1 MRQNYLLILLEKTS
15 FIVVLFLLISKLKIF
30 KKIFEKDKYTQK
42 DLFVISIIFTLLSI
56 MGTYN
61 GIVYKGSILNTRIIT
76 IVSGGILFGPFVSI
90 PTGIISGV
98 HRLFMYPG
106 SMTSIPCFI
115 SSIFA
120 GVFSG
125 LFYKKIRPNYKV
137 FYGILVGI
145 ISENITIILIY
156 LLCTPKELALDIIHT
171 IYLPLV
177 VGQFGIGFMV
187 SIVNTIE
194 KDKKDIEA
202 RKKAEM
208 SALQRQINPHF
219 IFNALN
225 TIASF
230 IRFDPQKARDLI
242 ISLSTYL
249 RHNLEFNDNLID
261 IKKEIE
267 QVKSYV
273 DIEQARFGNTL
284 KVIYDIDET
293 NIKSPSLIIQPL
305 VENAIIH
312 GLEGCENGYI
322 CIYAGREGDVLN
334 ISITDDGRG
343 MSPEILA
350 WINSPEPEK
359 REGHLGLY
367 NIMRIL
373 KLYYGNEYGLKAEVT
388 EDGTTVTLRLPDVR
402 SGSFGAERP

>member
-30 KKIFEKDKYTQK
+30 KNIFEKDKYTQK
-42 DLFVISIIFTLLSI
+42 DLFVISIIFTVLSI

-76 IVSGGILFGPFVSI
+76 IVSGGILFGSLVSI

-98 HRLFMYPG
+98 HRLLMYPG

-120 GVFSG
+120 GIFSG

-230 IRFDPQKARDLI
+230 IRFDPKKARDLI

-249 RHNLEFNDNLID
+249 RHNLELNDNLIN

-273 DIEQARFGNTL
+273 DIEQARYGNTL

-305 VENAIIH
+305 VENAILH
-312 GLEGCENGYI
+312 GILPMDNKNYGIVKVSVKNLDSKVKISVEDNGIGINQNVIDNIYSGNMPENKI
-322 CIYAGREGDVLN
+322 
-334 ISITDDGRG
+334 
-343 MSPEILA
+343 
-350 WINSPEPEK
+350 
-359 REGHLGLY
+359 GLY
-367 NIMRIL
+367 NVHLRL
-373 KLYYGNEYGLKAEVT
+373 KLYYGKGLEITKLNK
-388 EDGTTVTLRLPDVR
+388 GTLIEFYIW
-402 SGSFGAERP
+402 G

>member
-30 KKIFEKDKYTQK
+30 KNIFEKDKYTQK
-42 DLFVISIIFTLLSI
+42 DLFVISIIFTVLSI

-76 IVSGGILFGPFVSI
+76 IVSGGILFGSLVSI

-98 HRLFMYPG
+98 HRLLMYPG

-120 GVFSG
+120 GIFSG

-137 FYGILVGI
+137 FYVILVGI

-230 IRFDPQKARDLI
+230 IRFDPKKARDLI

-249 RHNLEFNDNLID
+249 RHNLELNDNLIN

-305 VENAIIH
+305 VENAILH
-312 GLEGCENGYI
+312 GILPMDNKNYGIVKVSVKNLDSKVKISVEDNGIGINQNVIDNIYSGNMPENKI
-322 CIYAGREGDVLN
+322 
-334 ISITDDGRG
+334 
-343 MSPEILA
+343 
-350 WINSPEPEK
+350 
-359 REGHLGLY
+359 GLY
-367 NIMRIL
+367 NVHLRL
-373 KLYYGNEYGLKAEVT
+373 KLYYGKGLEITKLNK
-388 EDGTTVTLRLPDVR
+388 GTLIEFYIW
-402 SGSFGAERP
+402 G

>member
-15 FIVVLFLLISKLKIF
+15 FIVVLFLLISKLKNF
-30 KKIFEKDKYTQK
+30 KKIFEKDKYTKK

-61 GIVYKGSILNTRIIT
+61 GIVYKSSILNTRIIT
-76 IVSGGILFGPFVSI
+76 IVSGGILFGSFVSI
-90 PTGIISGV
+90 PTAIISGV
-98 HRLFMYPG
+98 HRLLMYPS

-312 GLEGCENGYI
+312 GILPMDNKNDGIVKVSVKNLDSKVKISVEDNGIGINQNVIDNIYNGNIPENKI
-322 CIYAGREGDVLN
+322 
-334 ISITDDGRG
+334 
-343 MSPEILA
+343 
-350 WINSPEPEK
+350 
-359 REGHLGLY
+359 GLY
-367 NIMRIL
+367 NVHLRL
-373 KLYYGNEYGLKAEVT
+373 KLYYSKGLEITKLNK
-388 EDGTTVTLRLPDVR
+388 GTLIEFYIW
-402 SGSFGAERP
+402 G

>member
-1 MRQNYLLILLEKTS
+1 MKENYLIMLLEKTS
-15 FIVVLFLLISKLKIF
+15 LIVVLFLLISKLKIF
-30 KKIFEKDKYTQK
+30 KRIFEKEKYDKK
-42 DLFVISIIFTLLSI
+42 DLFVIAAIFTLLSI
-56 MGTYN
+56 IGTYN

-90 PTGIISGV
+90 PAGVISGL
-98 HRLFMYPG
+98 HRFLMYSQ
-106 SMTSIPCFI
+106 SMTALPCFI
-115 SSIFA
+115 SSVIA
-120 GVFSG
+120 GILSG
-125 LFYKKIRPNYKV
+125 LFYKKIPTKFRGI
-137 FYGILVGI
+137 YGILVGM

-156 LLCTPKELALDIIHT
+156 FLSTPRKLALDIIHT
-171 IYLPLV
+171 IYLPLI
-177 VGQFGIGFMV
+177 VGQLGIGFMV

-194 KDKKDIEA
+194 KDKRDIEE

-261 IKKEIE
+261 IEKEME
-267 QVKSYV
+267 QVKSYI

-284 KVIYDIDET
+284 NIVYDIDKT
-293 NIKSPSLIIQPL
+293 NVKIPSLIIQPL

-312 GLEGCENGYI
+312 GILPMDNKSEGKIKISVKNLDSKVKISVEDNGI
-322 CIYAGREGDVLN
+322 GIEQKV
-334 ISITDDGRG
+334 IDDLYSGN
-343 MSPEILA
+343 MPQNKI
-350 WINSPEPEK
+350 
-359 REGHLGLY
+359 GLY
-367 NIMRIL
+367 NVHLRI
-373 KLYYGNEYGLKAEVT
+373 KLYYHKGLEITKL
-388 EDGTTVTLRLPDVR
+388 DRGTLIEFYVW
-402 SGSFGAERP
+402 G

>member
-30 KKIFEKDKYTQK
+30 KNIFEKDKYTQK
-42 DLFVISIIFTLLSI
+42 DLFVISIIFTVLSI

-98 HRLFMYPG
+98 HRLLMYPG

-120 GVFSG
+120 GIFSG

-219 IFNALN
+219 IF
-225 TIASF
+225 
-230 IRFDPQKARDLI
+230 DPKKARDLI

-249 RHNLEFNDNLID
+249 RHNLELNDNLIN

-305 VENAIIH
+305 VENAILH
-312 GLEGCENGYI
+312 GILPMDDKNYGIVKVSVKNLDSKVKISVEDNGIGINQNVIDNIYSGNMPENKI
-322 CIYAGREGDVLN
+322 
-334 ISITDDGRG
+334 
-343 MSPEILA
+343 
-350 WINSPEPEK
+350 
-359 REGHLGLY
+359 GLY
-367 NIMRIL
+367 NVHLRL
-373 KLYYGNEYGLKAEVT
+373 KLYYGKGLEITKLNK
-388 EDGTTVTLRLPDVR
+388 GTLIEFYIW
-402 SGSFGAERP
+402 G

>member
-30 KKIFEKDKYTQK
+30 KNIFEKDKYTQK
-42 DLFVISIIFTLLSI
+42 DLFVISIIFTVLSI

-76 IVSGGILFGPFVSI
+76 IVSGGILFGSLVSI

-98 HRLFMYPG
+98 HRLLMYPG

-120 GVFSG
+120 GIFSG
-125 LFYKKIRPNYKV
+125 LFCKKIRPNYKV

-230 IRFDPQKARDLI
+230 IRFDPKKARDLI

-249 RHNLEFNDNLID
+249 RHNLELNDNLIN

-305 VENAIIH
+305 VENAILH
-312 GLEGCENGYI
+312 GILPMDNKNYGIVKVSVKNLDSKVKISVEDNGIGINQNVIDNIYSGNMPENKI
-322 CIYAGREGDVLN
+322 
-334 ISITDDGRG
+334 
-343 MSPEILA
+343 
-350 WINSPEPEK
+350 
-359 REGHLGLY
+359 GLY
-367 NIMRIL
+367 NVHLRL
-373 KLYYGNEYGLKAEVT
+373 KLYYGKGLEITKLNK
-388 EDGTTVTLRLPDVR
+388 GTLIEFYIW
-402 SGSFGAERP
+402 G

>member
-1 MRQNYLLILLEKTS
+1 MGVFMKENYLIILLEKTS

-30 KKIFEKDKYTQK
+30 KRIFEKDKYDKK
-42 DLFVISIIFTLLSI
+42 DLFIISIIFIVLSI
-56 MGTYN
+56 IGTYD
-61 GIVYKGSILNTRIIT
+61 GIFYKGSILNTRIIT

-90 PTGIISGV
+90 PAGIISGL
-98 HRLFMYPG
+98 HRFLAYPD

-115 SSIFA
+115 SSVFA
-120 GVFSG
+120 GIFSG
-125 LFYKKIRPNYKV
+125 LFYKRIPVKYRG
-137 FYGILVGI
+137 FYGILVGMV
-145 ISENITIILIY
+145 SENITIILIY
-156 LLCTPKELALDIIHT
+156 LLCKPKTLALDIIHT
-171 IYLPLV
+171 IYLPLM

-249 RHNLEFNDNLID
+249 RHNLEFDDTLID
-261 IKKEIE
+261 IKKEME
-267 QVKSYV
+267 QVKSYI
-273 DIEQARFGNTL
+273 DIEQARFNNAL
-284 KVIYDIDET
+284 NIEYDIDNT
-293 NIKSPSLIIQPL
+293 NIKIPSLIIQPL

-312 GLEGCENGYI
+312 GILPMDNKYDGK
-322 CIYAGREGDVLN
+322 VK
-334 ISITDDGRG
+334 ISIKNLDSKVKISIEDNGLG
-343 MSPEILA
+343 IDKNIIDNIYKGNMPENKI
-350 WINSPEPEK
+350 
-359 REGHLGLY
+359 GLY
-367 NIMRIL
+367 NVHLRL
-373 KLYYGNEYGLKAEVT
+373 KLYYNKGLEITKLNK
-388 EDGTTVTLRLPDVR
+388 GTLIEFYVW
-402 SGSFGAERP
+402 G

>member
-30 KKIFEKDKYTQK
+30 KNIFEKDKYTQK
-42 DLFVISIIFTLLSI
+42 DLFVISIIFTVLSI

-76 IVSGGILFGPFVSI
+76 IVSGGILFGSLVSI

-98 HRLFMYPG
+98 HRLLMYPG

-120 GVFSG
+120 GIFSG

-230 IRFDPQKARDLI
+230 IRFDPKKARDLI

-249 RHNLEFNDNLID
+249 RHNLELNDNLIN
-261 IKKEIE
+261 IKKD
-267 QVKSYV
+267 V

-305 VENAIIH
+305 VENAILH
-312 GLEGCENGYI
+312 GILPMDNKNYGIVKVSVKNLDSKVKISVEDNGIGINQNVIDNIYSGNMPENKI
-322 CIYAGREGDVLN
+322 
-334 ISITDDGRG
+334 
-343 MSPEILA
+343 
-350 WINSPEPEK
+350 
-359 REGHLGLY
+359 GLY
-367 NIMRIL
+367 NVHLRL
-373 KLYYGNEYGLKAEVT
+373 KLYYGKGLEITKLNK
-388 EDGTTVTLRLPDVR
+388 GTLIEFYIW
-402 SGSFGAERP
+402 G